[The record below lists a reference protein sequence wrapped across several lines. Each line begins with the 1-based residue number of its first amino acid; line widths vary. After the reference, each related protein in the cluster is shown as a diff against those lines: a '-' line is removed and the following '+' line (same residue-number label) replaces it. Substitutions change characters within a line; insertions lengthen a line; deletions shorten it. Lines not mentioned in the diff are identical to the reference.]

1 MYGLTGFIEILTFL
15 TLTELHPT
23 MIFYGRKQQL
33 SVSCISRKRCSQ
45 YEQIFFKS
53 VAEAAGQEITTLAA
67 NQIYF
72 RKVIK
77 NMSLPEFPTGTSLT
91 REEAINQI
99 ISSIAMEE
107 LGISHIIN
115 AEGEKL
121 QYVLGTVPGLTGPNA
136 TIEDVL
142 KVNESVR
149 SILQHATESQSLLRN
164 KLQNALSSA
173 VLTGPTGPIG
183 PTGPATIA
191 VNTQVDTLAPGL
203 TPTVTDEGSEN
214 NVILK
219 FGLPLGA
226 TGPSGPT
233 GPSGA
238 TGPAGLDAFGG
249 IYNSAAATQALAA
262 ATLDVVDLP
271 NTLTGRQVDYATV
284 NSIIVQEAGTYN
296 IDYSMVPTFSAASTI
311 EIAVRSTATD
321 IASTAQTVT
330 LTAAGPINYSGN
342 TIAQL
347 VQGAIIDIAV
357 TSSAAADMTFLE
369 NAQRSLSIF
378 KLN

>member
-1 MYGLTGFIEILTFL
+1 
-15 TLTELHPT
+15 

>member
-1 MYGLTGFIEILTFL
+1 MIL
-15 TLTELHPT
+15 
-23 MIFYGRKQQL
+23 YGRKQQL

-91 REEAINQI
+91 REDAINQI

-121 QYVLGTVPGLTGPNA
+121 QFVLGTVPGLTGPSA

-183 PTGPATIA
+183 PTGPATIR
-191 VNTQVDTLAPGL
+191 VNTQVDTLSPGQ

-249 IYNSAAATQALAA
+249 IYNSAAATQNLAA

-271 NTLTGRQVDYATV
+271 DELIGRNVDYATTA
-284 NSIIVQEAGTYN
+284 NSIIVREAGTYN
-296 IDYSMVPTFSAASTI
+296 IDYSMVPAFSAASTI
-311 EIAVRSTATD
+311 AIAVRSNAIN

-330 LTAAGPINYSGN
+330 LTAAGSINFSGN
-342 TIAQL
+342 TIVEL
-347 VQGAIIDIAV
+347 DQGATVDIAV
-357 TSSAAADMTFLE
+357 TSSAVADMSFLANE
-369 NAQRSLSIF
+369 RRSLNIF
-378 KLN
+378 KLY